1 MKKRAALAVCGI
13 IAASFAATALS
24 NKLVQADTKTQT
36 ENSSERATLQL
47 SPELAAKKAAA
58 ADEAATDKTEAAKE
72 ASDKEKKSEEISRE
86 TEEKADTADT
96 EADETSTEAGTADT
110 EADEEADDSDS
121 EDDAEAVVESTDYLV
136 ISLPGEWKDHY
147 EMKEGDKVEGIPTIS
162 FYEKTAYDNDESGLL
177 FSLYLTTNR
186 EDYLAREDEEC
197 IGNLIADD
205 GTSYAVVARFPADS
219 ESSEAAKE
227 RYEQMTAD
235 VPIVLKS
242 LAAKEGMTFH
252 YGQTRQERSAEE
264 SYVFAQILEEFRK
277 SGKLPN
283 GTTIDI
289 TAATSETNQFAVLDA
304 DGDGANE
311 LIMKIGSPAASDKT
325 TQAAEKEETA
335 ADTAES
341 ANADIT
347 DKAEADEAATDA
359 AADGESDADTA
370 ASDATDT
377 DAAGAESAEADAV
390 DTETTESTTTD
401 TDATISS
408 TSDTATEEDA
418 AEEDTAQADTA
429 EADNAQADITRESTD
444 IVISADVPDGE
455 DWSEEEYYDDY
466 AASNY
471 YIFKG
476 DPSVDSHAAHL
487 SADGLADALVN
498 TSEEY
503 VTTAYDIDWLNITKG
518 ETAKLSGVARVPV
531 GESAAHIDAKRRHAF
546 RKALNTI
553 LTDNEM
559 PDGSQA
565 TSYVDYTDEDMEE
578 NSFAITDVDADG
590 EDELII
596 QIDNTGMD
604 TMQEQVYGYD
614 ADEDELQL
622 EFTGVP
628 GGVTYYDNGTLKSE
642 AAFDNN
648 DPSAMWPF
656 SLLAFDEEKGS
667 YEEKG
672 SVSAMDET
680 VVSKESGRTVDI
692 LGQGFD
698 SAIDEDGNGRIYYLD
713 DEDADE
719 KAEPVDDDQL
729 LAWADRIV
737 GMNSGSIYM
746 DWSSLTEDNI
756 DSALAKW

>member
-24 NKLVQADTKTQT
+24 NRLVQADTKTQT
-36 ENSSERATLQL
+36 ENSSERATLKL

-72 ASDKEKKSEEISRE
+72 ASDKEKKSEEISKE

-110 EADEEADDSDS
+110 EADEKADDSDS
-121 EDDAEAVVESTDYLV
+121 EDDADTVVESTDYLV

-325 TQAAEKEETA
+325 TQAAEKEENA

-341 ANADIT
+341 T
-347 DKAEADEAATDA
+347 EAATADETV
-359 AADGESDADTA
+359 AADSE
-370 ASDATDT
+370 
-377 DAAGAESAEADAV
+377 ESAEADAAGTESAKADAD

-401 TDATISS
+401 TGATISS
-408 TSDTATEEDA
+408 TADTAAEEDA
-418 AEEDTAQADTA
+418 AADDTAQADTA
-429 EADNAQADITRESTD
+429 V
-444 IVISADVPDGE
+444 VISDDSSDGE
-455 DWSEEEYYDDY
+455 DLSEEEYYDDY

-518 ETAKLSGVARVPV
+518 ETAKLSGAARVPV

-546 RKALNTI
+546 REALNTI

-719 KAEPVDDDQL
+719 KAEPVDDEQL

>member
-24 NKLVQADTKTQT
+24 NRLVQADTKTQT
-36 ENSSERATLQL
+36 ENSSERATLKL

-58 ADEAATDKTEAAKE
+58 ADEAATDKTEATKE
-72 ASDKEKKSEEISRE
+72 ASDKEKESEKISKE

-96 EADETSTEAGTADT
+96 EADETSTEADTADT

-147 EMKEGDKVEGIPTIS
+147 EMKEGDKVEGIPMIS

-227 RYEQMTAD
+227 QYEQMTAD

-325 TQAAEKEETA
+325 TQAAEKEENA

-341 ANADIT
+341 TEAATADET
-347 DKAEADEAATDA
+347 VAADSEESAEAD
-359 AADGESDADTA
+359 
-370 ASDATDT
+370 
-377 DAAGAESAEADAV
+377 AAGTESAKADAV

-401 TDATISS
+401 TGATISS

-429 EADNAQADITRESTD
+429 EADNAQADAAQADITRESTD